1 MIEKRQPIT
10 SIPTTPTVQT
20 AYSQL
25 VEEKAISASDLV
37 EAILIQ
43 HEEYGNHSQPSS
55 LGEYRSSHFK
65 HVDEWLR
72 EVESLFEPSRNSEL
86 HGRLVIFGLALL
98 EEGLYQFLDR
108 DGFLTRLKNEIKEKP
123 EELLS
128 AFGLSRLSMVNG
140 TSNQTPNHT
149 DEPVKG
155 KAEDLLGRA
164 AYSVNL
170 AKRIKSEANNQE
182 PYALHIYGAWGAGK
196 SSLLN
201 FIKEELVGN
210 ESPPTKT
217 TFRKALGLCIKNSVF
232 LARWLHS
239 RLVTRN
245 KLAEPE
251 KTEEGWVVV
260 EFNAWQNQHINPPW
274 WALLDAVFLKVK
286 SQLSW
291 PHYFKESYWRL
302 TMGSTYKPLLVT
314 LAIIFLL
321 WIWLGDT
328 VNTIEDNTDKTLKVV
343 DYVQR
348 ILGSVGA
355 LWIAFQ
361 SVSQSFFF
369 RSSRAASTY
378 VETTSDPMQQLANH
392 FKTLIENVHKSSNK
406 RVAIFI
412 DDLDR
417 CQEKYVVSLL
427 EGFQIIF
434 RHAPVVLVVAA
445 DRNWLNASFNHVYR
459 SLEQQ
464 IQEPGKSLGSLFLE
478 KVFQATA
485 PIPQIPPPL
494 LKLYWQ
500 SLLKKGDESQ
510 TLKQFES
517 LVAEELKFMATKNTE
532 EEIVS
537 ETHSGQTGSALQHQA
552 RIQAAVIRLGDEK
565 IVSHYEKHT
574 LADLALLLRPNP
586 RAMKRLVNAYGINR
600 ALTVLS
606 DLQIDSKQLGLWTI
620 FELQWPLLTEHLR
633 KHPEDI
639 NYLLEGSDL
648 EELLTMTDP
657 KLQGLFTDA
666 AVKRVANSE
675 PKLNVDV
682 VKKCSALQS

>member
-1 MIEKRQPIT
+1 MIEIRQPST
-10 SIPTTPTVQT
+10 SIPTTPTVQA

-25 VEEKAISASDLV
+25 VEEKAVSAIDLV
-37 EAILIQ
+37 EAILTQ

-55 LGEYRSSHFK
+55 LGEYRSSHLK
-65 HVDEWLR
+65 HVDEWLN

-98 EEGLYQFLDR
+98 DEGLYQFLDR
-108 DGFLTRLKNEIKEKP
+108 DDFLTRLINEIQQKP
-123 EELLS
+123 EEILS
-128 AFGLSRLSMVNG
+128 PTGLKFLSLVNG
-140 TSNQTPNHT
+140 TSSQTPNHT
-149 DEPVKG
+149 DEPVEG
-155 KAEDLLGRA
+155 RAEDLLGRA
-164 AYSVNL
+164 AYSINL
-170 AKRIKSEANNQE
+170 AKRIKTEANNQE

-201 FIKEELVGN
+201 FIKEELVGK
-210 ESPPTKT
+210 SKDP
-217 TFRKALGLCIKNSVF
+217 
-232 LARWLHS
+232 
-239 RLVTRN
+239 N
-245 KLAEPE
+245 KPNHPGAE
-251 KTEEGWVVV
+251 KTEEDWVVV
-260 EFNAWQNQHINPPW
+260 EFNAWQNQHISPPW
-274 WALLDAVFLKVK
+274 WALLDAVFHEVK
-286 SQLSW
+286 SRLSW
-291 PHYFKESYWRL
+291 PCYFKEYYWRL
-302 TMGSTYKPLLVT
+302 AMGSIFKPLLVT
-314 LAIIFLL
+314 LALIFFF
-321 WIWLGDT
+321 WIWFGDAINPLE
-328 VNTIEDNTDKTLKVV
+328 VNPDKTLENWEKLVAFI
-343 DYVQR
+343 QR

-361 SVSQSFFF
+361 SINQSFFF
-369 RSSRAASTY
+369 RSSKAASTY
-378 VETTSDPMQQLANH
+378 VETTSDPMQQLAKH
-392 FKTLIENVHKSSNK
+392 FKTLVENVHKSSNK

-417 CQEKYVVSLL
+417 CQEKYVVDLL

-485 PIPQIPPPL
+485 PIPQITPPL

-500 SLLKKGDESQ
+500 SLLKKGDKSQ

-517 LVAEELKFMATKNTE
+517 FVAEELRTMADKNTE
-532 EEIVS
+532 QEVTSGIHS
-537 ETHSGQTGSALQHQA
+537 EPSGSVLRHQA

-565 IVSHYEKHT
+565 IVSHYERHT
-574 LADLALLLRPNP
+574 LADLAPLLRPNP

-600 ALTVLS
+600 ALAVLS

-620 FELQWPLLTEHLR
+620 LELQWPLLTEHLK
-633 KHPEDI
+633 KHSEDI

-648 EELLTMTDP
+648 EDLSTITDP
-657 KLQGLFTDA
+657 KLRSLFTDA
-666 AVKRVANSE
+666 AIKRVVNAE
-675 PKLNVDV
+675 PRLSADV